1 MKKAGCWI
9 IGFGVESGNQEMLDK
24 MKKGITIEQTEKA
37 VRLCKKYKIKT
48 YPKQANKLIE
58 KDNRKW
64 HLVVK

>member
-1 MKKAGCWI
+1 MVKKK
-9 IGFGVESGNQEMLDK
+9 LY
-24 MKKGITIEQTEKA
+24 
-37 VRLCKKYKIKT
+37 KYKIKT